1 MHRSDRFFLR
11 TLVSF
16 LVSDSEPDCGAIIY
30 DYAAV
35 IVDPQRRSC
44 ERPCGHLLLE
54 HRVPRVHAPSG
65 TLGSTRWTC
74 HVCAVNSE
82 RSCGFPRREEEQR
95 KKEDTTDFLRN
106 CLDHQMDTLHKHSI
120 SRVLVRS
127 RFVESGQKTTLFHK
141 LVQSVFTEG
150 SFRIMDTLLGF
161 VLF

>member
-1 MHRSDRFFLR
+1 MTTRWRLWSHSGNHARGMW
-11 TLVSF
+11 SF
-16 LVSDSEPDCGAIIY
+16 
-30 DYAAV
+30 AV
-35 IVDPQRRSC
+35 
-44 ERPCGHLLLE
+44 E
-54 HRVPRVHAPSG
+54 HRVPRVHAASG
-65 TLGSTRWTC
+65 ALGSTRWTC
-74 HVCAVNSE
+74 HVCAVDSE

-127 RFVESGQKTTLFHK
+127 RCVESGQKTTLFHK

-161 VLF
+161 VLFLILIRYTMASSLQWAH